1 MEYLASSSSESRS
14 VRGGALGAPGA
25 GGGGGGLL
33 GGLFRRGKK
42 SAEADKLEQW
52 KSHANTWG
60 A

>member
-1 MEYLASSSSESRS
+1 MEYLATSSNESRS
-14 VRGGALGAPGA
+14 VRGGAMGGP